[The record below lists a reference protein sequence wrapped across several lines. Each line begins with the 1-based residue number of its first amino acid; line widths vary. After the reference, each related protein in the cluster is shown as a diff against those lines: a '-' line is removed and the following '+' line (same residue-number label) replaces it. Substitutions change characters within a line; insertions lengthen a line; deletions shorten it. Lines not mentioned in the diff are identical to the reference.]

1 MSGIPP
7 SGAQCHVLRQ
17 MRFRRLIVRPDG
29 CGMAGMESVSKVTIE
44 VLVRRGWVQE
54 TGERIGDCR
63 TYTLTPAGRV
73 WAESTSSRAK
83 S

>member
-1 MSGIPP
+1 
-7 SGAQCHVLRQ
+7 

-29 CGMAGMESVSKVTIE
+29 WGMAGMESVPRATVD
-44 VLVRRGWVQE
+44 VLVRRGWVAE
-54 TGERIGDCR
+54 TGERVGDCR

-73 WAESTSSRAK
+73 WAESTSARVK